1 MKNLPTIEEFINES
15 LMEKIE
21 YPEGVKKTG
30 DKILDKVAKLLHSP
44 KGTIEIGSGS
54 VRGKRIPF
62 MNGDAYFNITAQTEN
77 YLLTC
82 SNGDFE
88 IPKKD
93 IKDEDEL
100 YRQIERA
107 IQMGEV
113 TIGKKK

>member
-21 YPEGVKKTG
+21 YPEGVKTTG